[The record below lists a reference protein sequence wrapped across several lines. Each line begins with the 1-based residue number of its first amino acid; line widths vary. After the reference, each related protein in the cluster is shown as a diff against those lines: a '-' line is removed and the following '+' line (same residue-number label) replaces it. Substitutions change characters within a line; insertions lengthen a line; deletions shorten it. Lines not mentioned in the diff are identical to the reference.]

1 MFYPPVRGRW
11 RAGRVRAVDH
21 YGGCL
26 EGMCVS
32 GLVVGQGAMNAIV
45 DAPGVK
51 IGSKLSVEKLRMALI
66 KPSV

>member
-1 MFYPPVRGRW
+1 
-11 RAGRVRAVDH
+11 
-21 YGGCL
+21 
-26 EGMCVS
+26 MCVS